1 MPPRPERRGLA
12 LQICPPRTY
21 PRARHRRRVDRTTL
35 VLDEQSGSS
44 HSAIVAWEFVG
55 RCSSIGESYGPL
67 PACPAGEAVRQLGG
81 RAWPFPRPLPAGPAG
96 EAVQRL
102 RWLGALA
109 CELLHLPDQPA
120 GVEWR
125 STSPAASP

>member
-67 PACPAGEAVRQLGG
+67 PACPAGEAV
-81 RAWPFPRPLPAGPAG
+81 
-96 EAVQRL
+96 QRL